1 MTKKVYLVYYSKSG
15 NTRQIADK
23 ILEFFS
29 KSTNEISIELMDATN
44 LDFEALKNANGYI
57 IGTPNYFSL
66 PSGYI
71 KLFFDE
77 LFEDRN
83 KLKGKPVFCY
93 VSHMGSGIIKELDTL
108 CNWLQ
113 LKIVGEIIA
122 IKGNNITSEK
132 MSSIENNIQKII
144 NLIA

>member
-1 MTKKVYLVYYSKSG
+1 
-15 NTRQIADK
+15 
-23 ILEFFS
+23 
-29 KSTNEISIELMDATN
+29 
-44 LDFEALKNANGYI
+44 
-57 IGTPNYFSL
+57 
-66 PSGYI
+66 
-71 KLFFDE
+71 
-77 LFEDRN
+77 
-83 KLKGKPVFCY
+83 
-93 VSHMGSGIIKELDTL
+93 MGSGTIKELDTL